1 MLKKTATDKLLEDN
15 IKANKLTLIKS
26 FENNFKIQESTLEL
40 FVNGIKHS
48 DSNRFYDTKLIWNIA
63 GFINIVSYDIKIIGK
78 DLTFAESEYQKRLY
92 CRIASLIIYEAINDI
107 FELLGRDFNK
117 LFTVK
122 ILNKEI
128 EQQLKI
134 IKQNLNQYKST
145 NFEKLK
151 AIRNVAIA
159 HRDIDLLKQIEQ
171 IENINWSEII
181 GLLTE
186 FDKILNALGGTIQQ
200 IINIGLEKLDELK
213 N

>member
-1 MLKKTATDKLLEDN
+1 MRKKNVADKLLEDN
-15 IKANKLTLIKS
+15 IKANKLILIKS
-26 FENNFKIQESTLEL
+26 FENNFNIQENTLEL

-48 DSNRFYDTKLIWNIA
+48 DSNRFYDKKLIWNLA
-63 GFINIVSYDIKIIGK
+63 GFINIVSFDLKIIGK

-92 CRIASLIIYEAINDI
+92 CRIACLVIYEAINDI
-107 FELLGRDFNK
+107 FKLLGRDFNK
-117 LFTVK
+117 LFTGK

-134 IKQNLNQYKST
+134 IRQNLNLYKST

-181 GLLTE
+181 KLLTE
-186 FDKILNALGGTIQQ
+186 FDKILNALGSTLQQ
-200 IINIGLEKLDELK
+200 IINIELEKPM